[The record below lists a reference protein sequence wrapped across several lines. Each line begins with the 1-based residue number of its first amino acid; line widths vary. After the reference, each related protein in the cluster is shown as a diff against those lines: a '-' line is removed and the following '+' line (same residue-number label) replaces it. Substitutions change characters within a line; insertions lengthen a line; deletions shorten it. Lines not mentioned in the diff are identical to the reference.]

1 MTKAHEGW
9 SAWGVGLGFEVGGGL
24 RAESGPACCGLAES
38 THVRMRRGAA
48 IAVVAGVGAV
58 TTMLA
63 GLVTNAVSAQSH
75 WPSWLGWLQ
84 AHPWL
89 SFVMLAVVTAGL
101 TAVLAA
107 LDDRSTPSRNPDPAV
122 RPDDGA
128 GPPGAA
134 LVLRSLPRD
143 TTAFTD
149 RSAELDSLVSSV
161 RAAQENEE
169 SLPVHVID
177 GMPGVGKT
185 TFAVHAGH
193 VLSERFPD
201 GQLFVNLNGHT
212 TGRNP
217 VQASEALAS
226 LLTAAGVPTQQIP
239 VGDDVGAITEARAA
253 MWRSRLAG
261 KKALLILDNA
271 ASYRQLEPLLPGG
284 SGCLV
289 LVTSRKRLAAHEE
302 VVLAVEALPPDHAV
316 DLFMRL
322 SGRPADTLDRDVL
335 KELVRLCGYLPLGV
349 SLLAARLRHHPSW
362 SAEDL
367 RERLIAARD
376 RLGELRAGERAVAA
390 TFDLSYRD
398 LTPERQHF
406 FQSLGFYPGTDLDAY
421 AGAAL
426 GAVPVVVARQQLDAL
441 YDAHLIDEHPGSRY
455 RLHDL
460 LRDYARGLADEGD
473 SMDHVQAVQRVC
485 AYYLATLA
493 VANEHIVRDGAGG
506 TPPPDR
512 SSQVETPPMESRTA
526 ALGWL
531 ENERPNVLAC
541 IREAK
546 RLALHDLVIALAAAM
561 APFLRQAGPWDQ
573 AVGLHRTA
581 AESARHTGDQKA
593 LAGAL
598 TELGVVRRFMAA
610 YPEATEALN
619 EAVTQYEAVGDRR
632 GKAGALNQVGIV
644 WYLTADNEAGA
655 RAQTEA
661 LALYRQ
667 LGDRHGQ
674 ANCLADLGMVRRQ
687 TSRFD
692 ASVEAQSE
700 ALSIYRELGDRY
712 GEANSLRDLGIVHCL
727 LGEYGLATRRH
738 REAFDIYAE
747 LGDRNHQAYALNELG
762 VVRRLTGDLE
772 GARDVHAQAL
782 EHYTDLGDRFG
793 RANSIRHLGVLD
805 RLSGDAAAAIRV
817 LEEALEAYRDLGSR
831 GGEAVSLSELG
842 VARGLVGAQD
852 GAVEGLRQSVEIL
865 RELGDRCGEAEVLNH
880 WGALLRTT
888 GDPVAGRGCFEQ
900 ALVLARDVRCPLEEA
915 RALEG
920 IGRCEW
926 GTHGPARAGG
936 PLREAVAVYRQL
948 GVSAVVDDIERLL
961 VSQAG

>member
-1 MTKAHEGW
+1 MR
-9 SAWGVGLGFEVGGGL
+9 L
-24 RAESGPACCGLAES
+24 
-38 THVRMRRGAA
+38 RRGVA
-48 IAVVAGVGAV
+48 IAAVAAGGAV

-89 SFVMLAVVTAGL
+89 SFAILGVVTAGL
-101 TAVLAA
+101 TALLAA
-107 LDDRSTPSRNPDPAV
+107 LDDHRTPGQSPEPAV
-122 RPDDGA
+122 RPDDGS
-128 GPPGAA
+128 GLPGAA

-149 RSAELDSLVSSV
+149 RSAELESLVRSV
-161 RAAQENEE
+161 RAAQENGEA
-169 SLPVHVID
+169 LLVHVID

-212 TGRNP
+212 TGRSP

-226 LLTAAGVPTQQIP
+226 LLTAVGVPTQRIP
-239 VGDDVGAITEARAA
+239 VGDDMGAITEARAA

-271 ASYRQLEPLLPGG
+271 ATYRQVEPLLPGG
-284 SGCLV
+284 SDCLV

-302 VVLAVEALPPDHAV
+302 MVLPVEALPPDHAV
-316 DLFMRL
+316 DLFVRL
-322 SGRPADTLDRDVL
+322 SGRPAHTFDRDVL
-335 KELVRLCGYLPLGV
+335 EELVRLCGYLPLGV

-367 RERLIAARD
+367 RERLITSRD

-390 TFDLSYRD
+390 TFDLSYQD
-398 LTPERQHF
+398 LAPERQHF
-406 FQSLGFYPGTDLDAY
+406 FRSLGFYPGTDLDAY

-426 GAVPVVVARQQLDAL
+426 GAVSVAVARLQLDAL
-441 YDAHLIDEHPGSRY
+441 YDAHLIDEHPGNRY

-460 LRDYARGLADEGD
+460 LRDYARSLADEED

-485 AYYLATLA
+485 TYYLAALA
-493 VANEHIVRDGAGG
+493 VVNEHIVRDGAVV
-506 TPPPDR
+506 PPPPGGAAE
-512 SSQVETPPMESRTA
+512 VETPAMESRTA
-526 ALGWL
+526 ALDWL

-541 IREAK
+541 IREANG
-546 RLALHDLVIALAAAM
+546 LAQHDLVIRVAAAM

-581 AESARHTGDQKA
+581 AEAARHTGDQRA

-619 EAVTQYEAVGDRR
+619 EAVTQYEAVGDLR
-632 GKAGALNQVGIV
+632 GKAGALNQLGIV

-674 ANCLADLGMVRRQ
+674 ANSLADLGMVRRQ

-727 LGEYGLATRRH
+727 MGEYGLATRRH
-738 REAFDIYAE
+738 RESFDIYKE
-747 LGDRNHQAYALNELG
+747 LDDRVHQAYALNELG
-762 VVRRLTGDLE
+762 VVRRLTGDLD
-772 GARDVHAQAL
+772 GAREAHTQAL

-805 RLSGDAAAAIRV
+805 RLSGDAPTAIRV
-817 LEEALEAYRDLGSR
+817 LEEALETYRDLGSR
-831 GGEAVSLSELG
+831 GGEAASLSELG
-842 VARGLVGAQD
+842 VARGLVGEQD
-852 GAVEGLRQSVEIL
+852 GAVEAFRQSLEIL

-880 WGALLRTT
+880 WGALSRMS
-888 GDPVAGRGCFEQ
+888 GDPAAGRRRFEQ
-900 ALVLARDVRCPLEEA
+900 ALGLARDVRCPLETA

-920 IGRCEW
+920 IGRCDWMVE
-926 GTHGPARAGG
+926 GPALAEG
-936 PLREAVAVYRQL
+936 PLREAVTVYRQL
-948 GVSAVVDDIERLL
+948 GASASVDDIERLL

>member
-1 MTKAHEGW
+1 MRG
-9 SAWGVGLGFEVGGGL
+9 
-24 RAESGPACCGLAES
+24 
-38 THVRMRRGAA
+38 RRGAA
-48 IAVVAGVGAV
+48 IALVAVGGAV
-58 TTMLA
+58 TTMLV

-84 AHPWL
+84 KHPWL
-89 SFVMLAVVTAGL
+89 SFVTLGVATAGL
-101 TAVLAA
+101 TALLAV
-107 LDDRSTPSRNPDPAV
+107 LDDRRAPGRSPDPTV
-122 RPDDGA
+122 RPDDGS

-149 RSAELDSLVSSV
+149 RSAELESLVSSV
-161 RAAQENEE
+161 RASQENEE
-169 SLPVHVID
+169 ALAVHVID
-177 GMPGVGKT
+177 GMAGVGKT
-185 TFAVHAGH
+185 TLAVHAGH

-212 TGRNP
+212 TGRSP
-217 VQASEALAS
+217 VQATEALAS

-239 VGDDVGAITEARAA
+239 VGDDVSAITEARAA

-289 LVTSRKRLAAHEE
+289 LVTSRKRLAVHEE
-302 VVLAVEALPPDHAV
+302 VVLAVEALPPDHAA
-316 DLFMRL
+316 DLFVRL
-322 SGRPADTLDRDVL
+322 SGRSADTLDRDAL
-335 KELVRLCGYLPLGV
+335 KELVRMCGYLPLGV

-367 RERLIAARD
+367 RERLVAARD

-398 LTPERQHF
+398 LAPERQRF

-426 GAVPVVVARQQLDAL
+426 AAVSLAAARDQLDAL
-441 YDAHLIDEHPGSRY
+441 YDAHLIDEHPGNRY

-473 SMDHVQAVQRVC
+473 SMDHVQTVQRVC
-485 AYYLATLA
+485 TYYLAVLA

-506 TPPPDR
+506 PPPPDGT
-512 SSQVETPPMESRTA
+512 SQVEIPPMESRTA

-541 IREAK
+541 IREANG
-546 RLALHDLVIALAAAM
+546 LAQHDLVIRLAAAM

-581 AESARHTGDQKA
+581 AAAARHTGDQRA

-598 TELGVVRRFMAA
+598 TELGVARRFMAA

-632 GKAGALNQVGIV
+632 GKADALNQVGIV
-644 WYLTADNEAGA
+644 WYLTADNDAGA

-661 LALYRQ
+661 LALYRE
-667 LGDRHGQ
+667 LGDRYGQ
-674 ANCLADLGMVRRQ
+674 ANSLADLGMVRRQ

-700 ALSIYRELGDRY
+700 ALAIYRELGDRY

-727 LGEYGLATRRH
+727 MGEYALAAQRQ
-738 REAFDIYAE
+738 REAFSIYKE
-747 LGDRNHQAYALNELG
+747 LDDRVHQAYALNELG
-762 VVRRLTGDLE
+762 VVRRLTGNLDS
-772 GARDVHAQAL
+772 AREAHTQAL
-782 EHYTDLGDRFG
+782 EHYTALGDRFG
-793 RANSIRHLGVLD
+793 RANSIRHGGVLD
-805 RLSGDAAAAIRV
+805 RLTGDPSTAIRV
-817 LEEALEAYRDLGSR
+817 LGEALEAYRDLGSR
-831 GGEAVSLSELG
+831 GGEAASLSELG
-842 VARGLVGAQD
+842 VARGLVGEQD
-852 GAVEGLRQSVEIL
+852 GAVEAFRQSLEIL
-865 RELGDRCGEAEVLNH
+865 RELGDHCGEAEVLNH
-880 WGALLRTT
+880 WGALLRTS
-888 GDPVAGRGCFEQ
+888 GDPAAGREHFER
-900 ALVLARDVRCPLEEA
+900 ALGLARDIRCPLEQA

-926 GTHGPARAGG
+926 TVGG
-936 PLREAVAVYRQL
+936 LAQAEGALREAVTVYRQL
-948 GVSAVVDDIERLL
+948 GVSASVDDIERLL